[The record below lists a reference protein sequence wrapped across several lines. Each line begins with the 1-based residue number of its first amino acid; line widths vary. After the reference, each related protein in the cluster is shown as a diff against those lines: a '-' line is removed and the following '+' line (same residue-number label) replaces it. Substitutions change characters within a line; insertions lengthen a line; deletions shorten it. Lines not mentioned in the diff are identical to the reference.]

1 MKTETEP
8 CRYEM
13 AYAVQFQ
20 YLRED
25 LCEVKDRV
33 KRLELTLGRGVL
45 LLLANLAGMV
55 MMLVQRAITP

>member
-1 MKTETEP
+1 MKTESEP

-20 YLRED
+20 HLRDD
-25 LCEVKDRV
+25 LGEVKDRV
-33 KRLELTLGRGVL
+33 MRLELTLGRGVL

-55 MMLVQRAITP
+55 MMLIQRIVMH

>member
-13 AYAVQFQ
+13 AYSVQFQ
-20 YLRED
+20 HLRED
-25 LCEVKDRV
+25 LGEVKDRV

-45 LLLANLAGMV
+45 LLLANLVGMV